1 MIGRMHT
8 WKIIVNVV
16 LQTLLQRS
24 LFHEETMRL
33 AGLLAPFHFH
43 SRQYIRKYCCEG
55 SGPRWAEE
63 DCCATIARRRCNNC
77 HFGRPVL
84 IEMEAQIHVDGNP
97 LATDSTIQITKR
109 SLHYALLHDRDL
121 CKGSKVQ
128 GLNPLV
134 FIRRQFLIPSQQTCC
149 TKPYG
154 VMDQATILCELR
166 QIRQYRVKWITSKP
180 FSDYLLSS
188 AATAKN
194 PPAATRFRSL
204 RYAIQS
210 CLRDV
215 ERVCFKVTKTQSNV
229 TQTTEKFYY

>member
-1 MIGRMHT
+1 MIGRIHT

-134 FIRRQFLIPSQQTCC
+134 FIRRQFLIPPPNRHVAPSHMGLW
-149 TKPYG
+149 TK
-154 VMDQATILCELR
+154 
-166 QIRQYRVKWITSKP
+166 RQYCVNSDKYTNIELNELHQNHLVIT
-180 FSDYLLSS
+180 Y
-188 AATAKN
+188 
-194 PPAATRFRSL
+194 
-204 RYAIQS
+204 
-210 CLRDV
+210 
-215 ERVCFKVTKTQSNV
+215 
-229 TQTTEKFYY
+229 